1 MAAETIRQYIED
13 GTIRHSVNFPS
24 TNMPNRA
31 KNCLRVTVVNENKT
45 GMLSA
50 ITEVFANA
58 QLNIVQQVNHSQ
70 GNIAYNVIDV
80 DATESETVNLK
91 ELQHDVTMLDGVLS
105 SRVLFATP
113 GVGYARQVD
122 GQYHV

>member
-24 TNMPNRA
+24 TNMPNREE
-31 KNCLRVTVVNENKT
+31 NCIRVTVINENKP
-45 GMLSA
+45 GMLSK

-70 GNIAYNVIDV
+70 GGIAYNVIDV
-80 DATESETVNLK
+80 NATESESVNLK
-91 ELQHDVTMLDGVLS
+91 DLQHEVTMLDGVLS

-113 GVGYARQVD
+113 GVGYARQVN